1 MELSVKKRKKIFLLF
16 FLGIGLP
23 SLLLG
28 YFAFRGIQND
38 QALLEKGKLDDHLR
52 AAEQVTSSINQSISE
67 VEQAFLK
74 ALSSPDNSGERDFIQ
89 PLKDFANRHPLV
101 EEAFLFQDDDEIR
114 FPFAEHL
121 FFPDGSLTNSAVSST
136 QSLHNRN
143 FRTGQQLEFQQK
155 NYRKALSSYQ
165 RAMEQA
171 NNRQL
176 KGECL
181 SAIARVQKKAKL
193 LEEAIESYKKISE
206 DYSQVQITDGIP
218 LGLASRLELGLLFQ
232 ETGDILNAIKTH
244 TELFSSLT
252 NREWPLEE
260 AAYVFFSET
269 IKSSIQDIF
278 SQEPL
283 PSGIFA
289 FKKTYENRENEEQD
303 RRKQTE
309 RLLLFQERAA
319 TDIQAKMPPGPGDSS
334 NPSKRCIVEI
344 GRNIYFVSLSRLD
357 QGKRSDHQ
365 ERWGILFNTP
375 YLKDSLLQQSLQNHV
390 PSEKSSWIIRG
401 REGQTVLASENVPS
415 GTPIVKT
422 NFTGSFPDWILEF
435 YHEEPRLFEAFLTS
449 RRGIYFYIFL
459 LIGGILIFGLI
470 LTVRAV
476 SHELELARMKS
487 DFVSTISHEF
497 KSPLTS
503 IRQLAEMLQT
513 GRVPSKERRQKY
525 YDVLLEQSERLSLL
539 TENILSFAKM
549 EEGRRDFVFERTDI
563 KSSLEDLVSS
573 VQERVRHEGFT
584 VQLEVED
591 SLPPILADR
600 DAMTQAIHN
609 LIDNAIKYSGKVK
622 KVVVKSYQEDQN
634 LVIEVQDCG
643 IGIKKEEKDK
653 IFDRFYRGGDKLTG
667 MVKGSGLGLTLVKLI
682 IDAHHGSIHV
692 ESEQGQGSTFSVKLP
707 FESKNKGIK

>member
-38 QALLEKGKLDDHLR
+38 QALLEKRRFDDHRR
-52 AAEQVTSSINQSISE
+52 AAEQVTSFIDKSISE
-67 VEQAFLK
+67 VEQAFLR
-74 ALSSPDNSGERDFIQ
+74 ALSSPDSSGEPDFIQ
-89 PLKDFANRHPLV
+89 PLNDFKNRYPLV
-101 EEAFLFQDDDEIR
+101 EEAFLFRDDDEIR
-114 FPFAEHL
+114 FPLAEHL
-121 FFPDGSLTNSAVSST
+121 FFPDGSLPDSAVSST
-136 QSLHNRN
+136 QFLLNPN
-143 FRTGQQLEFQQK
+143 FRTAQQLEFQQK
-155 NYRKALSSYQ
+155 SYRKALSSYQ
-165 RAMEQA
+165 RAMEQV
-171 NNRQL
+171 NDRQL

-206 DYSQVQITDGIP
+206 DYSRVRITDGIP
-218 LGLASRLELGLLFQ
+218 LGLAARLELGLLYQ
-232 ETGDILNAIKTH
+232 EVGDILNAIKTY

-269 IKSSIQDIF
+269 VKSSIQDIF
-278 SQEPL
+278 SQDPL
-283 PSGIFA
+283 PPEIFA
-289 FKKTYENRENEEQD
+289 FKKTYENLENEEQD
-303 RRKQTE
+303 RKEQTQ

-319 TDIQAKMPPGPGDSS
+319 TDIQAKMPPSNRDSS
-334 NPSKRCIVEI
+334 IPSKRCSVEI
-344 GRNIYFVSLSRLD
+344 GRNVYFVSLFHLD
-357 QGKRSDHQ
+357 QGKESDYQ
-365 ERWGILFNTP
+365 ERWGILLNAS
-375 YLKDSLLQQSLQNHV
+375 YIKDSLLQQSLQNHL
-390 PSEKSSWIIRG
+390 PSGKSSWIIRG
-401 REGQTVLASENVPS
+401 REGQTVLASENVPRGS
-415 GTPIVKT
+415 LIVKT
-422 NFTGSFPDWILEF
+422 NFTDSFPDWILEF
-435 YHEEPRLFEAFLTS
+435 YHQETRLFETFLTS
-449 RRGIYFYIFL
+449 RRGIYFYVFL

-513 GRVPSKERRQKY
+513 GRIPSEERRQKY

-539 TENILSFAKM
+539 TENILNFAKM
-549 EEGRRDFVFERTDI
+549 EEGRREFVFERVDI
-563 KSSLEDLVSS
+563 KSSLKDLVSS

-591 SLPPILADR
+591 SLPPIMADR

-622 KVVVKSYQEDQN
+622 KIAVKSYKEDQN
-634 LVIEVQDCG
+634 LVIAVQDFG
-643 IGIKKEEKDK
+643 IGIKKEERDK
-653 IFDRFYRGGDKLTG
+653 IFDRFYRGGDRLTLT
-667 MVKGSGLGLTLVKLI
+667 VKGSGLGLTLVKLI
-682 IDAHHGSIHV
+682 IDAHHGSVQV
-692 ESEQGQGSTFSVKLP
+692 ESEPGQGSTFSVKLP
-707 FESKNKGIK
+707 LSQRTEE

>member
-1 MELSVKKRKKIFLLF
+1 MELGVKKRKKIFLLF
-16 FLGIGLP
+16 FLGIGVP

-74 ALSSPDNSGERDFIQ
+74 ALSSQDSSEERDFIQ
-89 PLKDFANRHPLV
+89 PLKDFANRCPLV
-101 EEAFLFQDDDEIR
+101 EEAFLFRNDDEIR
-114 FPFAEHL
+114 LPAAELL
-121 FFPDGSLTNSAVSST
+121 FFSDGTLTNSAVSST
-136 QSLHNRN
+136 QSSLNQA
-143 FRTGQQLEFQQK
+143 FRTAQQLEFQQR

-165 RAMEQA
+165 RAMEQVSD
-171 NNRQL
+171 RQL

-193 LEEAIESYKKISE
+193 LENAIESYKKISE
-206 DYSQVQITDGIP
+206 DYSQVQITAGIP
-218 LGLASRLELGLLFQ
+218 LGLASRLELGLLYQ

-252 NREWPLEE
+252 NSEWPLEE
-260 AAYVFFSET
+260 AAYVFFSESV
-269 IKSSIQDIF
+269 KKSIQDIF

-289 FKKTYENRENEEQD
+289 FKKTYKNLENEEQD

-319 TDIQAKMPPGPGDSS
+319 TDIQAKMPPDPGDSS
-334 NPSKRCIVEI
+334 ILSKRCVVEI
-344 GRNIYFVSLSRLD
+344 GRSVYFVSLFRLD
-357 QGKRSDHQ
+357 QGKRSDHP
-365 ERWGILFNTP
+365 ERWGILLNTS
-375 YLKDSLLQQSLQNHV
+375 YLKDSLLWQSLQNHA
-390 PSEKSSWIIRG
+390 PSEKSSWIVRG
-401 REGQTVLASENVPS
+401 REGQTVLASENVLS

-422 NFTGSFPDWILEF
+422 NFTKSFPDWILEF
-435 YHEEPRLFEAFLTS
+435 YREEPRLFEAFLTS

-513 GRVPSKERRQKY
+513 GRVPSKGRRQKY

-539 TENILSFAKM
+539 TENILNFAKM
-549 EEGRRDFVFERTDI
+549 EEGRREFIFEKTDI
-563 KSSLEDLVSS
+563 KSLLEDLVSS

-584 VQLEVED
+584 VQLEMED
-591 SLPPILADR
+591 SLPLILADR
-600 DAMTQAIHN
+600 DAITQAIHN

-622 KVVVKSYQEDQN
+622 RVVVKSYKEDQD
-634 LVIEVQDCG
+634 LVIAVKDFG
-643 IGIKKEEKDK
+643 IGIKKEERDK
-653 IFDRFYRGGDKLTG
+653 IFDRFYRGGERLTFR
-667 MVKGSGLGLTLVKLI
+667 VKGSGLGLTLVKLI
-682 IDAHHGSIHV
+682 IDAHHGSVRV
-692 ESEQGQGSTFSVKLP
+692 ESEPEQGSTFSVKLP
-707 FESKNKGIK
+707 LEPANRGMK

>member
-1 MELSVKKRKKIFLLF
+1 MELGVKKRKKIFLLF

-52 AAEQVTSSINQSISE
+52 AAEQITSSINQSISE
-67 VEQAFLK
+67 MEQAFLM
-74 ALSSPDNSGERDFIQ
+74 ALSSLDNSGEPDFIQ
-89 PLKDFANRHPLV
+89 PLKDFANRYPLF
-101 EEAFLFQDDDEIR
+101 EEAFLFQDAGEIR
-114 FPFAEHL
+114 FPLAEYL
-121 FFPDGSLTNSAVSST
+121 FSPDGSLTNSAVSST
-136 QSLHNRN
+136 QSSRNRN
-143 FRTGQQLEFQQK
+143 FRTAQQLEFQQK
-155 NYRKALSSYQ
+155 NYQQALSFYLRS
-165 RAMEQA
+165 MEQV
-171 NNRQL
+171 NDRQL

-206 DYSQVQITDGIP
+206 DYSQVQITGGIP
-218 LGLASRLELGLLFQ
+218 LGLASRLELGLLYQ
-232 ETGDILNAIKTH
+232 ETGDSLNAIQIH

-260 AAYVFFSET
+260 AAYVFFSESV
-269 IKSSIQDIF
+269 KKSIQDIF

-283 PSGIFA
+283 PSEVFA
-289 FKKTYENRENEEQD
+289 FKKTYENLEAAEQD

-309 RLLLFQERAA
+309 RHLLFQERAA
-319 TDIQAKMPPGPGDSS
+319 TDIQAKMPPIPGDSS
-334 NPSKRCIVEI
+334 IPSKRCIVEI
-344 GRNIYFVSLSRLD
+344 GRNIYFVSLFHLD
-357 QGKRSDHQ
+357 QEKRSDHQ
-365 ERWGILFNTP
+365 ERWGILLNTS
-375 YLKDSLLQQSLQNHV
+375 YLKDSLLQQSLQSHV
-390 PSEKSSWIIRG
+390 PSEKSSWIVRG
-401 REGQTVLASENVPS
+401 REGETVLASENVHS
-415 GTPIVKT
+415 GSPIVKT

-435 YHEEPRLFEAFLTS
+435 YQEEPRLFETFLTS
-449 RRGIYFYIFL
+449 RRGIYFYMFL

-513 GRVPSKERRQKY
+513 GRVPSEERRQKY

-539 TENILSFAKM
+539 TENILNFAKL

-563 KSSLEDLVSS
+563 KFLLEDLVSS

-600 DAMTQAIHN
+600 DAITQAIHN
-609 LIDNAIKYSGKVK
+609 LIDNAIKYSGKLK
-622 KVVVKSYQEDQN
+622 KVVVRSYKEDQN
-634 LVIEVQDCG
+634 LMIAVQDFG

-653 IFDRFYRGGDKLTG
+653 IFDRFYRGGDRLTFA
-667 MVKGSGLGLTLVKLI
+667 VKGSGLGLTLVKLI
-682 IDAHHGSIHV
+682 IDAHHGSVHV
-692 ESEQGQGSTFSVKLP
+692 ESEPGQGSTFSVKLP
-707 FESKNKGIK
+707 LEPANRGIK

>member
-52 AAEQVTSSINQSISE
+52 AAEKVTSSINQSISE

-74 ALSSPDNSGERDFIQ
+74 ALSSPDSSGEPDFIQ
-89 PLKDFANRHPLV
+89 PLKDFADQYALV
-101 EEAFLFQDDDEIR
+101 EEAFLFRNDDEIR
-114 FPFAEHL
+114 LPAAELL
-121 FFPDGSLTNSAVSST
+121 FFSDGTLKNSAVSST
-136 QSLHNRN
+136 HFSLNQT
-143 FRTGQQLEFQQK
+143 FRTAQQLEFQQK
-155 NYRKALSSYQ
+155 NYQKALSSYQ
-165 RAMEQA
+165 RAMEQV
-171 NNRQL
+171 NDRQL

-193 LEEAIESYKKISE
+193 FKEAIESYKKISE

-218 LGLASRLELGLLFQ
+218 LGLASRLELGLLYQ
-232 ETGDILNAIKTH
+232 ETGDSLNAIKTH
-244 TELFSSLT
+244 TELFSLMT

-260 AAYVFFSET
+260 AAYLFFSESV
-269 IKSSIQDIF
+269 KKSIQDIF
-278 SQEPL
+278 SQESL

-289 FKKTYENRENEEQD
+289 FKKTYENLENEEQD

-309 RLLLFQERAA
+309 RLLHFQERAA

-334 NPSKRCIVEI
+334 ILPKRCIEEI
-344 GRNIYFVSLSRLD
+344 GRNIYFVSLFHLNREKKSN
-357 QGKRSDHQ
+357 HP
-365 ERWGILFNTP
+365 ERWGILFNTS
-375 YLKDSLLQQSLQNHV
+375 YLKDFLLQQSLQNHV
-390 PSEKSSWIIRG
+390 PSEKSSWIVRG

-435 YHEEPRLFEAFLTS
+435 YHQEPRLFETFLTS

-539 TENILSFAKM
+539 TENILNFAKM

-591 SLPPILADR
+591 SLPQIMVDR
-600 DAMTQAIHN
+600 DAITQAIHN

-622 KVVVKSYQEDQN
+622 KVVVKSYKEDQN
-634 LVIEVQDCG
+634 LVIAVQDFG

-653 IFDRFYRGGDKLTG
+653 IFDRFYRSGDRLTFT
-667 MVKGSGLGLTLVKLI
+667 VKGSGLGLTLVKLI
-682 IDAHHGSIHV
+682 IDAHHGSVHV
-692 ESEQGQGSTFSVKLP
+692 ESEPGQGSTFSVKLP
-707 FESKNKGIK
+707 HEPENKGAK